1 MPPAPIGQVQLSPEA
16 VIAGVRRQ
24 LDDDWTRGRCPSCS
38 QQERDRVA
46 VETVHELWPT
56 SRIKAFLPVLALRQ
70 ARERL
75 QTAGCA
81 QS

>member
-1 MPPAPIGQVQLSPEA
+1 MPPAPVIGQLQLSPEA

-24 LDDDWTRGRCPSCS
+24 LDDDWTLGRFPSCS

-46 VETVHELWPT
+46 AETVDAMWPT
-56 SRIKAFLPVLALRQ
+56 SRIKAFLPVLALRR

-75 QTAGCA
+75 QTAG
-81 QS
+81 SR